1 MIVTQTFVC
10 THTLAAFIFQGATVL
25 IIANR
30 TLVSAGA
37 WQRGAG
43 TTGVRPRSR
52 TLQHV
57 QSAMLDDI
65 CYPSEITGKR
75 LRVKAD
81 GSRLLKVHLSPKDA
95 HALQDRTDVFRAVYK
110 TLTNKDV
117 SFEFAAQ

>member
-1 MIVTQTFVC
+1 M
-10 THTLAAFIFQGATVL
+10 L

-30 TLVSAGA
+30 TLVSAGH
-37 WQRGAG
+37 WQRSSNF
-43 TTGVRPRSR
+43 TGVRPRSR

-57 QSAMLDDI
+57 QSALLDDI
-65 CYPSEITGKR
+65 CFPSEITGKR
-75 LRVKAD
+75 LRVKTD

-95 HALQDRTDVFRAVYK
+95 HALADRTDVFRSVYK